1 MGWRCTA
8 WRWRRTVCGRRL
20 FPAEQPSGPIWSAL
34 AWALTFA
41 FVVVTWVLF
50 RADSL
55 PTAMSMLHSMTS
67 PASFAKEVE
76 IENLGGESGFAGV
89 VFGWCA
95 VVFALGWVLIVPT
108 TQELMRR
115 TMRAAMY
122 RPYIES
128 AHALLT
134 LNFRLS
140 PGWVVGSAI
149 VFAVA
154 FLGLSRVSEFIY
166 YNF

>member
-1 MGWRCTA
+1 M
-8 WRWRRTVCGRRL
+8 
-20 FPAEQPSGPIWSAL
+20 
-34 AWALTFA
+34 
-41 FVVVTWVLF
+41 
-50 RADSL
+50 
-55 PTAMSMLHSMTS
+55 
-67 PASFAKEVE
+67 
-76 IENLGGESGFAGV
+76 
-89 VFGWCA
+89 
-95 VVFALGWVLIVPT
+95 FALVWVLIMPT

-122 RPYIES
+122 RPYIERAQCS
-128 AHALLT
+128 CRRWRLT
-134 LNFRLS
+134 